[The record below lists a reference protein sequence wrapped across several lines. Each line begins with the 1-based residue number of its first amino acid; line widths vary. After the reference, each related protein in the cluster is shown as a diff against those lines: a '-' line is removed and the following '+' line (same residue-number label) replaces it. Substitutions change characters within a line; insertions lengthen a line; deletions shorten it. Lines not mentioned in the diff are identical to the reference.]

1 MSDDDDAL
9 GHVTRAAAEACERA
23 RADLAEAARELGTR
37 GERPS
42 ARRLGLIAEGLAEPA
57 EDDAAALER
66 AITDALAGLAAV
78 LRDLQTDAA
87 ASGAE
92 RATELVART
101 MARLYPL
108 RRALAAAPEAEP
120 EAMLLVT
127 AKPRPRAVLQ
137 LVEQDDEDAP
147 PASEEDRELD
157 ALRPDERRSQERVA
171 LEVDIGLHSET
182 NFFAAYGDDVSEGG
196 LFVATYDLLPV
207 GSALTLSFVL
217 PHGPQVIV
225 RGRVAWLR
233 EADSFDT
240 DLHPGMGVVFLD
252 LDERGLAAIRDYM
265 RRRAPIFYDG

>member
-1 MSDDDDAL
+1 MSDGNDAL

-23 RADLAEAARELGTR
+23 RSELAEAARELGACGAR
-37 GERPS
+37 SS
-42 ARRLGLIAEGLAEPA
+42 ARRLGLIAEGLSIPDEH
-57 EDDAAALER
+57 DANALER

-78 LRDLQTDAA
+78 LRDLQSDALA
-87 ASGAE
+87 GTE
-92 RATELVART
+92 RGTELVARS

-108 RRALAAAPEAEP
+108 RRALSTALEAEP
-120 EAMLLVT
+120 EAMLLIT
-127 AKPRPRAVLQ
+127 AKPRPRAILQ
-137 LVEQDDEDAP
+137 LVEQDEEEP
-147 PASEEDRELD
+147 PMSEEDRELD

-217 PHGPQVIV
+217 PHGPQIVV

-233 EADSFDT
+233 EADAFDT
-240 DLHPGMGVVFLD
+240 ELHPGMGVVFLD
-252 LDERGLAAIRDYM
+252 LDERGLAAIREYM